1 MYSKPEIKASGKDD
15 LATQVS
21 ALIRTAMMQ
30 MEGCMQARVVAVD
43 RESGRVDVQ
52 PMIQAGTTD
61 GRKVSRPVVP
71 NLPIAT
77 LGAGDIFVSFP
88 VVVGSLGFV
97 IAGDRDASLFY
108 QGEGVEDWPNTG
120 RLHSFSDGF
129 FLPLKLFNFNI
140 TEHAITDG
148 LTIQTDDAETFITLK
163 PGEIRMKASS
173 IIIEG
178 DIDLTGDIEQ
188 EGSIESSGDVV
199 AGGISLIDHVHG
211 GVEPGGG
218 QTGPAE

>member
-1 MYSKPEIKASGKDD
+1 MYSKPEIKASGKGD
-15 LATQVS
+15 LSTQV
-21 ALIRTAMMQ
+21 AELIRTAMMQ

-43 RESGRVDVQ
+43 REAGRVDVQ

-61 GRKVSRPVVP
+61 GRKVSRPVVS

-77 LGAGDIFVSFP
+77 LGAGGMFVSFP
-88 VVVGSLGFV
+88 VAVGSLGFV

-108 QGEGVEDWPNTG
+108 QGEGTEDWPNTG

-140 TEHAITDG
+140 AEHAITDG
-148 LTIQTDDAETFITLK
+148 LTIQADDAETFITLQ
-163 PGEIRMKASS
+163 PGEIRIKAAN
-173 IIIEG
+173 INIEGNITQEG
-178 DIDLTGDIEQ
+178 DIAQ
-188 EGSIESSGDVV
+188 QGSIESSGDVV
-199 AGGISLIDHVHG
+199 ADGISLIEHVHG